1 MRLARLPALGNVYA
15 HVLQLLGAQP
25 LGPFSLAHSTSACQ
39 HAKSHTRATPPH
51 RANAFG
57 AIFLTVT
64 ITSGE
69 HRISEFGPTMFNL
82 DLGDAG
88 NLATVGGS
96 VVGGLVAVFQ
106 LFSKLD
112 QLFSK
117 LELLE
122 KGLNEVKNEVTDGKK
137 EVKEE
142 FDKVKKEVKE
152 EFDKVNEANKDEAE
166 KNEKR
171 YIDFLNQMSGVQK
184 DLGILLG
191 RFLERDSQ
199 IKTAHAQEQRGTPS
213 EPSSNEGNTPSEPSS
228 KEGNTPSE
236 P

>member
-88 NLATVGGS
+88 NLATDGGS

-106 LFSKLD
+106 LFSKLE

-122 KGLNEVKNEVTDGKK
+122 KGLNEVKNEVK
-137 EVKEE
+137 EG
-142 FDKVKKEVKE
+142 KKEVKE

-166 KNEKR
+166 KNAKR
-171 YIDFLNQMSGVQK
+171 YIDFLSQMSGVQK